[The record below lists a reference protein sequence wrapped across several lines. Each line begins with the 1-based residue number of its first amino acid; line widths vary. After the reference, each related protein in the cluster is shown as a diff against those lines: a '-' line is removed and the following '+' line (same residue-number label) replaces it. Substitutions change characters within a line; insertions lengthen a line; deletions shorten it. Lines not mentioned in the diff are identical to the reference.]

1 MTKGAAADAK
11 LFYAASSSNGM
22 CDLASLCEIIADRSA
37 ATAGDVKLVLDG
49 LLFVVKQKLQ
59 DGQTIQLGDLGYFQA
74 VLGSKGS
81 PTKKEFTT
89 DLVRRPRV
97 VFRPGKTLLEL
108 AKKLKV
114 ERMVLDKNEPDSG
127 SGSGGGDRP
136 EIGTVAGMRSV
147 SIPVVPGG
155 GRYRLP
161 V

>member
-1 MTKGAAADAK
+1 M
-11 LFYAASSSNGM
+11 
-22 CDLASLCEIIADRSA
+22 
-37 ATAGDVKLVLDG
+37 
-49 LLFVVKQKLQ
+49 
-59 DGQTIQLGDLGYFQA
+59 
-74 VLGSKGS
+74 LGSKGS

-127 SGSGGGDRP
+127 QRWRRSPGNR
-136 EIGTVAGMRSV
+136 IGTVAGMRSV

>member
-1 MTKGAAADAK
+1 M
-11 LFYAASSSNGM
+11 
-22 CDLASLCEIIADRSA
+22 
-37 ATAGDVKLVLDG
+37 
-49 LLFVVKQKLQ
+49 VKQKLQ

-74 VLGSKGS
+74 VLGSKRS

-136 EIGTVAGMRSV
+136 EIE
-147 SIPVVPGG
+147 
-155 GRYRLP
+155 
-161 V
+161 

>member
-1 MTKGAAADAK
+1 
-11 LFYAASSSNGM
+11 
-22 CDLASLCEIIADRSA
+22 
-37 ATAGDVKLVLDG
+37 VKLVLDG

-136 EIGTVAGMRSV
+136 EIE
-147 SIPVVPGG
+147 
-155 GRYRLP
+155 
-161 V
+161 